1 MKYTTNI
8 KTVFTILLLYV
19 VIVPPLFAQSTNVR
33 SLPGYVKAINR
44 FNQLNPQEK
53 VYLHFDNT
61 GYYWGDTIWFKAY
74 AVFAEQLRPT
84 TLSKV
89 LHVELLTPQGIVI
102 DNRQLKLENGECHG
116 EFALSSRYHSGFYE
130 VRAYT
135 RSMLNFGD
143 DCIFSRV
150 FPIYDAPEVE
160 GHYTDRKMDGGFGLK
175 EQRKKS
181 IKTKKVN
188 LSFYPEGGNAV
199 VGLHSRIGFK
209 ATGENGEDLNIT
221 GTVYSSSGE
230 PVSYFSTYHEGMGFF
245 EMIPDMTTYKVVAD
259 CDGKKYNFS
268 FSGILPSGYV
278 MRVTDLDA
286 ETYQIH
292 LQKSPDLPA
301 DTLAVSVS
309 CRGTVYSAE
318 ALILGDEPYIYQL
331 DKRKLPAG
339 CLQFTLYDQSGDILA
354 DRLTFNRCPLE
365 YCQITA
371 ETDKPYY
378 KPLEKVKLSLAVKD
392 PAGNPVTGSFSL
404 SVRDAVTEIHTG
416 YYDNILTDLLLS
428 SEIRGYVAHPMQY
441 FGTDSRN
448 NRMKLDLLMMVQGWR
463 RYDWQVMSGVTPF
476 HAAHYAEE
484 GLPVTGVVK
493 SLLKNKVEANVDI
506 VFWIVKDSASFHGH
520 CKTDKNGR
528 FHFLLPDHAAVDGE
542 WQLALSVTSK
552 GKLKHC
558 RIMLDRLFSPE
569 ARSYSYSD
577 FQVKDTV
584 IVFADT
590 SDSLVNNNVL
600 GMIQS
605 LPQVV
610 IKKKQIVNEI
620 FPDLV
625 YKVEKDISRLMD
637 QGKDYP
643 ETLGEYM
650 ERNISAVNR
659 VDTAYTY
666 ANSAICYILDGGG
679 SVNPRKGICASDHP
693 IENIKTI
700 EVYDRNLRAWIVRN
714 IDSNYAYYP
723 PSDPSSDF
731 YNMRHL
737 HDAVFQANQR
747 LVLFI
752 VRLYNDLLHDK
763 YKKGMRYTFFQAF
776 SPVREFYQ
784 VNHSNIVPGDV
795 DFRRTL
801 YWNPDVKTDSK
812 GEASINF
819 YNNSTCR
826 QMTISAEGM
835 SQGKYMIVTG
845 ESKE

>member
-1 MKYTTNI
+1 MKYTTKI
-8 KTVFTILLLYV
+8 KAVFITSLLYV
-19 VIVPPLFAQSTNVR
+19 IIASPLFAQSINVR
-33 SLPGYVKAINR
+33 SLPGYVKAINQ

-61 GYYWGDTIWFKAY
+61 GYYLGDTIWFKAY
-74 AVFAEQLRPT
+74 AVFADQLRPT

-89 LHVELLTPQGIVI
+89 LHVELLTPQGIVV
-102 DNRQLKLENGECHG
+102 DNRQLKLEKGECHG

-150 FPIYDAPEVE
+150 FPVYDTPEVE
-160 GHYTDRKMDGGFGLK
+160 GHYADRKIDSSFGLK
-175 EQRKKS
+175 DERKKP
-181 IKTKKVN
+181 TKARKVN

-199 VGLHSRIGFK
+199 IGLRSRIGFK

-221 GTVYSSSGE
+221 GAVYDSSGE
-230 PVSYFSTYHEGMGFF
+230 PVSYFFTYHQGMGFF
-245 EMIPDMTTYKVVAD
+245 EMIPDKTTYKVVANY
-259 CDGKKYNFS
+259 DGKKYDFS
-268 FSGILPSGYV
+268 FSGIIPSGYV

-286 ETYQIH
+286 ETYQVH
-292 LQKSPDLPA
+292 LQKSPDLPI

-309 CRGTVYSAE
+309 CRGTVCSAE
-318 ALILGDEPYIYQL
+318 ALILGDEPYVFQL
-331 DKRKLPAG
+331 DKNKIPAG
-339 CLQFTLYDQSGDILA
+339 CLQFTFYDRYGNILA
-354 DRLTFNRCPLE
+354 DRLAFNRHPLE
-365 YCQITA
+365 YCHITT
-371 ETDKPYY
+371 ETDKPFYQ
-378 KPLEKVKLSLAVKD
+378 PLEKVKLSLAVKD
-392 PAGNPVTGSFSL
+392 LSGNPVAGHFSL
-404 SVRDAVTEIHTG
+404 SVRDAGTEIHTD
-416 YYDNILTDLLLS
+416 YHDNILTELLLS

-463 RYDWQVMSGVTPF
+463 RYNWQVMAGVSSF
-476 HAAHYAEE
+476 HVAHYAEE
-484 GLPVTGVVK
+484 GLPVSGVVK
-493 SLLKNKVEANVDI
+493 SLLKNKVEANVDV

-520 CKTDKNGR
+520 CKTDENGR

-590 SDSLVNNNVL
+590 SDSLFNSDGLDIIRN
-600 GMIQS
+600 
-605 LPQVV
+605 LPQVM
-610 IKKKQIVNEI
+610 IKKKQIKSEI

-625 YKVEKDISRLMD
+625 YNVEKDIGKLMD

-643 ETLGEYM
+643 GTLGEYM
-650 ERNISAVNR
+650 ERYISAVVE
-659 VDTAYTY
+659 VDTAYLYT
-666 ANSAICYILDGGG
+666 NSAICYILDSGA
-679 SVNPRKGICASDHP
+679 SVNPRKGINASDHP

-700 EVYDRNLRAWIVRN
+700 EVYDGNLRAWIVRN
-714 IDSNYAYYP
+714 IDSNYCYYP
-723 PSDPSSDF
+723 PTDPTSDF
-731 YNMRHL
+731 YSMRHL

-752 VRLYNDLLHDK
+752 VRLYNDVMHDE
-763 YKKGMRYTFFQAF
+763 YKKGMRYTVFQAY
-776 SPVREFYQ
+776 SPVKEFYQ
-784 VNHSNIVPGDV
+784 VNHGNSVPGDV

-812 GEASINF
+812 GKVSVVF
-819 YNNSTCR
+819 YNNTTCR
-826 QMTISAEGM
+826 QMTISAEGIN
-835 SQGKYMIVTG
+835 QGKCIM
-845 ESKE
+845 KE